1 MAKRK
6 DSEALF
12 EIIARTRASQDPAAI
27 NVPEWMS
34 KKPAQ
39 QEAEAGVEPGQEP
52 KAEQAPPKL
61 LLKSEPIGS
70 RRFQIPPSLLAIRDW
85 RVTVSLNFVTC
96 AVLGLAMLTLLLSM
110 LVIGYKW
117 GAASAPPQRVV
128 PPLRPSVLGNNDLG
142 EPTPKPA
149 APQRVNGKYYML
161 IQGVEGITEQH
172 KAEAQRIVDF
182 CNEAHLPADIGEM
195 RDPNQYIVWSLTGF
209 DSPDNPEAK
218 EYAEQIK
225 ELGKQYKAK
234 YRTYELRQAYPSGDW
249 PWFHQ
254 YRPGG

>member
-1 MAKRK
+1 MVKRK

-27 NVPEWMS
+27 NVPAWMS

-39 QEAEAGVEPGQEP
+39 QEPEAGVEPGQAP

-61 LLKSEPIGS
+61 LLKTGPTGS
-70 RRFQIPPSLLAIRDW
+70 RRFQIPPALLAIRDW

-96 AVLGLAMLTLLLSM
+96 AVIGLALLTLLLSM

-117 GAASAPPQRVV
+117 GASSASGPSEV
-128 PPLRPSVLGNNDLG
+128 PPYKPGVLGNKDPG
-142 EPTPKPA
+142 HIPTRLA

-182 CNEAHLPADIGEM
+182 CNEGNLPADIGEM
-195 RDPNQYIVWSLTGF
+195 RDPNQYVVWSLTGF
-209 DSPDNPEAK
+209 DSPDNPDAK

-225 ELGKQYKAK
+225 ELGKLYKAK
-234 YRTYELRQAYPSGDW
+234 YKTYELRQAYPSGEW

-254 YRPGG
+254 HKPGG

>member
-39 QEAEAGVEPGQEP
+39 QEAEAGVEPGQVP

-61 LLKSEPIGS
+61 LLKSEPTGS
-70 RRFQIPPSLLAIRDW
+70 RRFQIPPALLAIRDW

-96 AVLGLAMLTLLLSM
+96 AVIGLALLTLLLSM
-110 LVIGYKW
+110 LVIGWKW
-117 GAASAPPQRVV
+117 GASSASGPSEV
-128 PPLRPSVLGNNDLG
+128 PPYKPGVLGNKDPGNI
-142 EPTPKPA
+142 PTRLA

-161 IQGVEGITEQH
+161 IQGMGGITDEYY
-172 KAEAQRIVDF
+172 AEAKMIVDF
-182 CNEAHLPADIGEM
+182 CNRADLPADIGQM
-195 RDPNQYIVWSLTGF
+195 RTPEQYIVWSLTGF
-209 DSPDNPEAK
+209 DSPDTPEAQ
-218 EYAEQIK
+218 EYAQRIK
-225 ELGKQYKAK
+225 ALGKDYKTEGG
-234 YRTYELRQAYPSGDW
+234 TYEFRQSDPVGKW

-254 YRPGG
+254 YRSGG

>member
-1 MAKRK
+1 MAKKK

-34 KKPAQ
+34 KKPPQ

-61 LLKSEPIGS
+61 LLKSEPTGS
-70 RRFQIPPSLLAIRDW
+70 RQFQMPPSLLAIRDW
-85 RVTVSLNFVTC
+85 RVTVSLNFVSC
-96 AVLGLAMLTLLLSM
+96 AVLGLALLTLLLSM
-110 LVIGYKW
+110 LVIGWKW
-117 GAASAPPQRVV
+117 GAASAPGPSEV
-128 PPLRPSVLGNNDLG
+128 PLYNPGVMGKKDPGDI
-142 EPTPKPA
+142 TPKPA
-149 APQRVNGKYYML
+149 APQREVGKFYML
-161 IQGVEGITEQH
+161 IQGVEGITERH

-182 CNEAHLPADIGEM
+182 CNEANLPADIGQM

-234 YRTYELRQAYPSGDW
+234 YRTYELRQAYPGGAW
-249 PWFHQ
+249 PWFHE
-254 YRPGG
+254 YRLRR